1 MPKLSPNNDLPKAIR
16 NIRLCAALKNCGAIS
31 VADAFDKSSAMK
43 LYVYDDRDLG
53 YTDWDDIEPTFVA
66 KCFIATNSN
75 DKTIVLLPLDG
86 RILTGRSIIEGG
98 ICDGMLLT
106 DHEMCLVEFKT
117 NTFSSNYQTI
127 LQRANEAILQL
138 WHTFNGIIKP
148 KCATKS
154 INVDQ
159 ILSVDF
165 YVVFNKDLEVTGA
178 NSELMD
184 LQMQFLTDNNHP
196 LYFNSG
202 KTFL

>member
-1 MPKLSPNNDLPKAIR
+1 
-16 NIRLCAALKNCGAIS
+16 
-31 VADAFDKSSAMK
+31 
-43 LYVYDDRDLG
+43 
-53 YTDWDDIEPTFVA
+53 
-66 KCFIATNSN
+66 
-75 DKTIVLLPLDG
+75 
-86 RILTGRSIIEGG
+86 
-98 ICDGMLLT
+98 
-106 DHEMCLVEFKT
+106 MCLVEFKT

-159 ILSVDF
+159 IPSVDF

-196 LYFNSG
+196 LYFNNG